1 VFKEA
6 ARRNVAIELDGDP
19 SRQDLGYALVCQ
31 ALDAGCV
38 FAIDS
43 DAHAT
48 EELVFSDIALA
59 HARLAGVP
67 PARVINCWPLK
78 KLLTWLQSHQQ

>member
-1 VFKEA
+1 MAA
-6 ARRNVAIELDGDP
+6 ARFGVAIELDGDP
-19 SRQDLGYALVCQ
+19 SRQDLDYDLARRAV
-31 ALDAGCV
+31 ASGCL

-48 EELVFSDIALA
+48 DQWWYAETGLA

-67 PARVINCWPLK
+67 RSRVINCWPLAQ
-78 KLLTWLQSHQQ
+78 LLGWAQSRSQAA